1 MVLLKVNRRDETG
14 TRKVKRLRGKGLVP
28 GVMYGHG
35 EDTVSLSLDKHDLL
49 LAMAHGERLLELDIA
64 GNRQNVL
71 IKEIQYDTFGQEIL
85 HIDLAR
91 VDLDELVQVTVPIVF
106 RGIPA
111 GAVDGGVLQ
120 QTAAQVAIEC
130 MVRAIPDEI
139 RVPVNDM
146 KVGDVL
152 HMRDLPLPQGAKLVS
167 DPDVIVC
174 SVTVIAEA
182 EVAPA
187 VTEVAATEPEVITER
202 KPTEEEE
209 AQEKPK
215 EKSKEK
221 E

>member
-1 MVLLKVNRRDETG
+1 
-14 TRKVKRLRGKGLVP
+14 
-28 GVMYGHG
+28 
-35 EDTVSLSLDKHDLL
+35 
-49 LAMAHGERLLELDIA
+49 
-64 GNRQNVL
+64 
-71 IKEIQYDTFGQEIL
+71 
-85 HIDLAR
+85 
-91 VDLDELVQVTVPIVF
+91 VF